1 MQPVVPLETR
11 ETILLSRAD
20 LHSSPSLGQ
29 RVSSLRCTG
38 EGGKLLLNP
47 GRVAPSHGGLR
58 VPKPHHGA
66 VPRVTPQ
73 TGRQASSCLGA
84 PPPSRARFPP
94 QRAKPIGQRP
104 ERCCGRHPPPRSR
117 DDSN

>member
-38 EGGKLLLNP
+38 EGCKLLFYP
-47 GRVAPSHGGLR
+47 GRAAPPPGSIRG
-58 VPKPHHGA
+58 PKPHHRA

-84 PPPSRARFPP
+84 PPPFRTRFPTQLP
-94 QRAKPIGQRP
+94 NPNDKPP
-104 ERCCGRHPPPRSR
+104 ERC
-117 DDSN
+117 